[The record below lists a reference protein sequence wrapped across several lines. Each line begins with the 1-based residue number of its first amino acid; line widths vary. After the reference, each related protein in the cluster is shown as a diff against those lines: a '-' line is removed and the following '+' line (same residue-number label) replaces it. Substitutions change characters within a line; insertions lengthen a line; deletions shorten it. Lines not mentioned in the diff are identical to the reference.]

1 MPQISA
7 TVSWDSKKNVP
18 VVSPNPILV
27 PVANGATVIQWTGD
41 STITNFQISGLDSS
55 MFTVPATSGP
65 VTEFTS
71 TDRNTGVGTYKYTV
85 TATHTSGK
93 TAKHDPR
100 IENGGGPT
108 S

>member
-7 TVSWDSKKNVP
+7 TVTWDAKKNVP

-27 PVANGATVIQWTGD
+27 PVANGATVIQWTSD
-41 STITNFQISGLDSS
+41 NTITDFQISGLDSS

-71 TDRNTGVGTYKYTV
+71 TDRNTGIGNYHYTV
-85 TATHTSGK
+85 TATHASGK
-93 TAKHDPR
+93 TASHDPR
-100 IENGGGPT
+100 IENGGGPI